1 MTGFL
6 NRLLTGGILF
16 FSLISAS
23 QASLKIQEVTS
34 SHGIKAWLVEDHTI
48 PVISLRMSF
57 KAGASYV
64 PAEKAGLVEVL
75 SHMLDEGAGTL
86 NSREFNEKLQKLA
99 IDLSFECDSDEF
111 KIFLKTT
118 KNHHQEAFDLL
129 KLALTQP
136 RFDAREFEKIRS
148 AIISSLK
155 VQEKT
160 PDYLVAKTFKE
171 VLMANHPYGRLRMG
185 TEETL
190 KKLTPHDLKAFIQKA
205 FAKDA
210 LTIGV
215 CGDITPQELKKTLD
229 HMFGDLPDQSS
240 LPQIPPF
247 EHSWDGETKIIQTNF
262 PQSRALFV
270 QKGLSARDPEYIYM
284 VLLNQILGGT
294 PTSRLF
300 SQVRAREGYVYTI
313 STSSKNYDRAY
324 FFLGELGSAN
334 RHVLPALKLIQEI
347 WSQVKEKGVTQA
359 ELEEAKSYVAGSFV
373 LNLTSSGS
381 IAELIHYYQRWGYPM
396 DYPQKRDKLIKSV
409 TLDQL
414 NKFAEKFL
422 DPQGL
427 SFIIVG
433 KPEAQN

>member
-1 MTGFL
+1 
-6 NRLLTGGILF
+6 
-16 FSLISAS
+16 
-23 QASLKIQEVTS
+23 
-34 SHGIKAWLVEDHTI
+34 
-48 PVISLRMSF
+48 
-57 KAGASYV
+57 
-64 PAEKAGLVEVL
+64 
-75 SHMLDEGAGTL
+75 
-86 NSREFNEKLQKLA
+86 
-99 IDLSFECDSDEF
+99 
-111 KIFLKTT
+111 
-118 KNHHQEAFDLL
+118 
-129 KLALTQP
+129 
-136 RFDAREFEKIRS
+136 
-148 AIISSLK
+148 
-155 VQEKT
+155 
-160 PDYLVAKTFKE
+160 
-171 VLMANHPYGRLRMG
+171 MANHPYGRLRMG